1 MYELDPINAKFAA
14 AINGLPAPH
23 EMGGYH
29 NAYQN
34 LEDLQKHTPAEDI
47 STETIQVEG
56 NYGPTSVTLVR
67 PKSLVDKEL
76 PTVFY
81 THGGGWIMGR

>member
-1 MYELDPINAKFAA
+1 MYELDPTNAKFAA

-23 EMGGYH
+23 QMGGPQH
-29 NAYQN
+29 AYQN
-34 LEDLQKHTPAEDI
+34 LEDLQKHTSPADI

-56 NYGPTSVTLVR
+56 QYGPTTVTLVR
-67 PKSLVDKEL
+67 LKSLIDKEL
-76 PTVFY
+76 PMVFY

>member
-1 MYELDPINAKFAA
+1 MYELDPINTKFAA

-34 LEDLQKHTPAEDI
+34 LEDLQKHTLAEDI

-56 NYGPTSVTLVR
+56 KYGPTSVTLVR
-67 PKSLVDKEL
+67 LKSLVDKEL
-76 PTVFY
+76 PMVFY